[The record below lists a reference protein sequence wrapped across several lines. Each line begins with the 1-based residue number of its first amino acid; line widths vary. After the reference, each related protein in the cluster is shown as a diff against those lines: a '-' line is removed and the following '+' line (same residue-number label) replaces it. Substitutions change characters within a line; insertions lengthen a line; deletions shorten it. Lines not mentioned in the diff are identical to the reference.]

1 MSENIYNPKVLTDQL
16 QKAGLPVAGVSSS
29 GRVDYSRELSKAE
42 LIKAEEI
49 LTSHDPRPT
58 DFDLRVDQMQKAGV
72 TFEMLVLALWDQI
85 IKADSSAATNLNEK
99 MVEIDHMFV

>member
-16 QKAGLPVAGVSSS
+16 QKAGLPVASVSSS
-29 GRVDYSRELSKAE
+29 GRVDYSRELTKAE
-42 LIKAEEI
+42 LINAEEI
-49 LTSHDPRPT
+49 LKSHDPRPT

-72 TFEMLVLALWDQI
+72 TFEMLVFALWDQI
-85 IKADSSAATNLNEK
+85 IKGDSSAATNLNEK